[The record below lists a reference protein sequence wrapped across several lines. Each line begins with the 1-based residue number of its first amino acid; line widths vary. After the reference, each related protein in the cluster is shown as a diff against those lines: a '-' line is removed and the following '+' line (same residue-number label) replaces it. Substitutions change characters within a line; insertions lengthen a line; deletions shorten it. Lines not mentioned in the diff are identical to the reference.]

1 MESNL
6 FLTDEELIRMTGYK
20 QPSKQIAF
28 LEENFIKHIVN
39 KKKRPVIFRC
49 DVNYRRSLI
58 NDELLNV
65 DKPSPTEE
73 LEPDFEA
80 LLRGKEKS
88 S

>member
-1 MESNL
+1 MGYISKL
-6 FLTDEELIRMTGYK
+6 SQHPLSIYHVLIH
-20 QPSKQIAF
+20 AF

>member
-6 FLTDEELIRMTGYK
+6 FLTAKELEAMTGYK

-28 LEENFIKHIVN
+28 LEENLIRHIVN
-39 KKKRPVIFRC
+39 KKRHPVVFRC
-49 DVNYRRSLI
+49 DINNQRSHNYVLPDPDKSL
-58 NDELLNV
+58 
-65 DKPSPTEE
+65 PTEE

-80 LLRGKEKS
+80 LSRGKEKS